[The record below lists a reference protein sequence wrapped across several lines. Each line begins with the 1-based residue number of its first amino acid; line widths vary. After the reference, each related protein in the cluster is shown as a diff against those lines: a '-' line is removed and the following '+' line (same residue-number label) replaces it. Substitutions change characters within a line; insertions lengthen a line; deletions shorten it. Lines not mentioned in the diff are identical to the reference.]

1 MNRGRRPGDETWQA
15 VGDGV
20 AEPPTV
26 PGAAPDAGPS
36 TDNGPAARA
45 PSSPRPPG
53 SPRPPRLP
61 RLPRPESIA
70 FHLALL
76 GCYVV
81 AGVAVSLP
89 RASYLA
95 GRLPAT

>member
-1 MNRGRRPGDETWQA
+1 
-15 VGDGV
+15 V

-26 PGAAPDAGPS
+26 PGAKPGAGPLA
-36 TDNGPAARA
+36 TNVPAAPA
-45 PSSPRPPG
+45 PRP
-53 SPRPPRLP
+53 SRR
-61 RLPRPESIA
+61 ESVA

-76 GCYVV
+76 GCYVA

-95 GRLPAT
+95 GRLPATVDQSS